1 MAELVFLVP
10 FGTGNSVAAVPVAW
24 VCTNIGLWYGQTSR
38 SDHRILI
45 QCELLLY
52 LGFGC
57 APAASLV
64 VQLVG
69 QTRDS
74 VVVA

>member
-10 FGTGNSVAAVPVAW
+10 FGTENFVAYVPVAW
-24 VCTNIGLWYGQTSR
+24 VCANIDLWYGQTSR
-38 SDHRILI
+38 SDHRTLL

-52 LGFGC
+52 WDFEC

-69 QTRDS
+69 QTGRS